1 MEKRIVTLLFYFIN
15 IPFSYGFAD
24 GIVQGQRF
32 VGPVA
37 HVITTVGQQQ
47 CEKEC
52 LARPNLCKG
61 VNYRRKHL
69 LCEIVSSKEDFESN
83 PEYTRITVNQLT
95 DETNGALG
103 STVDQKCVKLASK
116 QTFCVKAFHNL
127 APYLPDGLYRIKLPV
142 IGHVTALCEMT
153 TDGGGWTVFQ
163 RRLDGSED
171 FYRTWDEYKNGF
183 GNLTGEFWFGNEKL
197 HHLLSQGTYEL
208 RMDMSDFTGQTRYVK
223 YSHVD
228 VNDETSKY
236 RISIAGYSGNVADCL
251 SSSRGINTLMFTTKD
266 QDNDLRSTGNC
277 AVDYKGGWWYENCHC
292 TNPNGLYLA
301 GNTTL
306 YGEGITYV
314 HWLKD
319 YYSLKTIRLMVR
331 RV

>member
-1 MEKRIVTLLFYFIN
+1 MALTPLWRT
-15 IPFSYGFAD
+15 PSRTAGASS
-24 GIVQGQRF
+24 GQRF

-103 STVDQKCVKLASK
+103 STVDQRCVKLASK
-116 QTFCVKAFHNL
+116 QTFCVK
-127 APYLPDGLYRIKLPV
+127 
-142 IGHVTALCEMT
+142 
-153 TDGGGWTVFQ
+153 
-163 RRLDGSED
+163 
-171 FYRTWDEYKNGF
+171 
-183 GNLTGEFWFGNEKL
+183 GNEKL

-208 RMDMSDFTGQTRYVK
+208 RMDMNDFAHQTRYVK

-236 RISIAGYSGNVADCL
+236 RISLAGYSGNVADCL
-251 SSSRGINTLMFTTKD
+251 SSPRGINTLMFTTKD

-306 YGEGITYV
+306 YGEGITYF
-314 HWLKD
+314 HWLTN